1 MKTKKRM
8 RYLALFIASVVAFT
22 MLPTNVLEV
31 KAGSDIC
38 TCGHFYD
45 DHASG
50 DHKCMVTG
58 CSCTGFSP
66 SSSSSS
72 TPSTPTTPSTS
83 SVVITDDNSSDDSK
97 ETPEEMYARK
107 QAELDQQLRERYR
120 ENSTISSGGTYLKTT
135 IDGAYTAQSVAG
147 TVITTPKEQLMES
160 FALKEGQSLR
170 VETWDVTKGNS
181 PDAMRSLEA
190 GAKSIGGEL
199 GPAIQVNIKKTKP
212 QVSGALKALVK
223 ALLNDKEGIGGVWSD
238 NLAVD
243 PDALA
248 AYLQDKPGE
257 QEFLAKFNNVLK
269 EARADPNWANAS
281 KAERMGILDQYF
293 ANNGFGRWSDADGH
307 LYEIR
312 VAAQAL
318 AQQNSQGTAEM
329 TVGLPENLRDGSS
342 ISVVKVTDGGNI
354 QVLQDKDNN
363 SNTVSFVVTEGEAAY
378 ALVKTNPIARD
389 IVENLTFL
397 RNDQK
402 DALAAYL
409 ADKPDELSF
418 IVRFSNAYKETLNYY
433 SEHKGLDEDQK
444 DEVADRFYEK
454 YGLGSEMD
462 AIEHLNELR
471 KAAKCK
477 Q

>member
-8 RYLALFIASVVAFT
+8 KHLALFIASVVAFT

-50 DHKCMVTG
+50 MTCKITG

-72 TPSTPTTPSTS
+72 YSEKQEESEPSISA
-83 SVVITDDNSSDDSK
+83 
-97 ETPEEMYARK
+97 EERQRIEEEEAQKKREEEYRK
-107 QAELDQQLRERYR
+107 
-120 ENSTISSGGTYLKTT
+120 NSTISSGGTYLKTT
-135 IDGAYTAQSVAG
+135 IDGAYTAQSVEG

-181 PDAMRSLEA
+181 PNAMRSLEA
-190 GAKSIGGEL
+190 GAKSIGGVL
-199 GPAIQVNIKKTKP
+199 GPAIQVNIKKTNP
-212 QVSGALKALVK
+212 QVNGALKAIVK
-223 ALLNDKEGIGGVWSD
+223 AILNDKEGIGYVWSD
-238 NLAVD
+238 VAID

-257 QEFLAKFNNVLK
+257 QEFLAKYNNVLK
-269 EARADPNWANAS
+269 EASADPNWDNAS
-281 KAERMGILDQYF
+281 TVERWRILDQLC
-293 ANNGFGRWSDADGH
+293 ANNGFGNYSDADDH
-307 LYEIR
+307 LFVIR
-312 VAAQAL
+312 EAAEAL

-329 TVGLPENLRDGSS
+329 TVGLPENLRGSD
-342 ISVVKVTDGGNI
+342 ISVVKVTEGGNI

-363 SNTVSFVVTEGEAAY
+363 SNTVSFTVTEGEAAY
-378 ALVKTNPIARD
+378 ALVNTNPKASGALKA
-389 IVENLTFL
+389 IVKAIL
-397 RNDQK
+397 NDK
-402 DALAAYL
+402 EGIGDVWSDVAIDPDALAAYL
-409 ADKPDELSF
+409 QDKPGEQEFLAKYNNVLKEASADSNWDNASIDERERILDQLCANNGF
-418 IVRFSNAYKETLNYY
+418 GNYN
-433 SEHKGLDEDQK
+433 
-444 DEVADRFYEK
+444 
-454 YGLGSEMD
+454 D
-462 AIEHLNELR
+462 ANHHLFVIR
-471 KAAKCK
+471 KAAEALA

>member
-58 CSCTGFSP
+58 CSCTGFTPGSS

-160 FALKEGQSLR
+160 FVLKEGQSLR

-238 NLAVD
+238 VAID

-257 QEFLAKFNNVLK
+257 QEFMAKYNNVLK
-269 EARADPNWANAS
+269 EASADPNWDNAS
-281 KAERMGILDQYF
+281 IDERRRILDQLC
-293 ANNGFGRWSDADGH
+293 ANNGFGNYHDANHH
-307 LYEIR
+307 LYVIR
-312 VAAQAL
+312 EAAEAL

-363 SNTVSFVVTEGEAAY
+363 PNTVSFAVTEGEAAY
-378 ALVKTNPIARD
+378 GLMEIEQEDEYK
-389 IVENLTFL
+389 LKL
-397 RNDQK
+397 RT
-402 DALAAYL
+402 LPYRL
-409 ADKPDELSF
+409 
-418 IVRFSNAYKETLNYY
+418 FS
-433 SEHKGLDEDQK
+433 KG
-444 DEVADRFYEK
+444 
-454 YGLGSEMD
+454 
-462 AIEHLNELR
+462 
-471 KAAKCK
+471 
-477 Q
+477 